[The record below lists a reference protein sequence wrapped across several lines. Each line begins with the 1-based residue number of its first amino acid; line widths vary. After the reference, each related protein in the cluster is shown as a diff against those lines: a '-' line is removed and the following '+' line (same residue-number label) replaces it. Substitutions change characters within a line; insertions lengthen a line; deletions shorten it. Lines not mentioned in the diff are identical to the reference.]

1 MRALSTS
8 HAPNAERSRSGDAK
22 NVAGLDAHTSVQS
35 AASPDRRYELTQV
48 LVSIKI
54 FPSDAPADMTAL
66 KDKVRKTLEGKATIY
81 KYEEEPVAF
90 GLVALV
96 AHVLVP
102 EEAQG
107 RMDEVEELLKG
118 VKGVSEVQVMVSRR
132 IA

>member
-1 MRALSTS
+1 M
-8 HAPNAERSRSGDAK
+8 
-22 NVAGLDAHTSVQS
+22 
-35 AASPDRRYELTQV
+35 TQV

-54 FPSDAPADMTAL
+54 FPSDAPADMNLL
-66 KDKVRKTLEGKATIY
+66 KDKVRKALEGKASVY

-107 RMDEVEELLKG
+107 RMDEVEDRLKKT
-118 VKGVSEVQVMVSRR
+118 KGISEVQVMVSRR

>member
-1 MRALSTS
+1 
-8 HAPNAERSRSGDAK
+8 
-22 NVAGLDAHTSVQS
+22 
-35 AASPDRRYELTQV
+35 LTQV

-54 FPSDAPADMTAL
+54 FPSDAPADMGAL
-66 KDKVRKTLEGKATIY
+66 KDKVRKTLEGKAAIY
-81 KYEEEPVAF
+81 KYEEEPIAF

-107 RMDEVEELLKG
+107 RMDEVEDLLKG
-118 VKGVSEVQVMVSRR
+118 IKGVSEVQVMVSRR

>member
-1 MRALSTS
+1 M
-8 HAPNAERSRSGDAK
+8 
-22 NVAGLDAHTSVQS
+22 
-35 AASPDRRYELTQV
+35 TQV

-54 FPSDAPADMTAL
+54 FPQDAPADMAAL

-118 VKGVSEVQVMVSRR
+118 ISGVSEVQVMVSRR

>member
-1 MRALSTS
+1 
-8 HAPNAERSRSGDAK
+8 
-22 NVAGLDAHTSVQS
+22 
-35 AASPDRRYELTQV
+35 LTQV

-54 FPSDAPADMTAL
+54 FPTDAPADMGAL
-66 KDKVRKTLEGKATIY
+66 KDKVRKTLEGKAAIY
-81 KYEEEPVAF
+81 KYEEEPIAF

-107 RMDEVEELLKG
+107 RMDEVEDLLKG
-118 VKGVSEVQVMVSRR
+118 IKGVSEVQVMVSRR

>member
-1 MRALSTS
+1 
-8 HAPNAERSRSGDAK
+8 
-22 NVAGLDAHTSVQS
+22 
-35 AASPDRRYELTQV
+35 LTQV

-54 FPSDAPADMTAL
+54 FPSDAPADMPSL
-66 KDKVRKTLEGKATIY
+66 KDKVRKALDGKATIY

-102 EEAQG
+102 EDAQG

-118 VKGVSEVQVMVSRR
+118 ISGISEVQVVVSRR

>member
-1 MRALSTS
+1 M
-8 HAPNAERSRSGDAK
+8 
-22 NVAGLDAHTSVQS
+22 
-35 AASPDRRYELTQV
+35 
-48 LVSIKI
+48 
-54 FPSDAPADMTAL
+54 
-66 KDKVRKTLEGKATIY
+66 KDQVRKTLDGKASIY
-81 KYEEEPVAF
+81 KYEEEPIAF

-118 VKGVSEVQVMVSRR
+118 ISGVSEVQVMVSRR

>member
-1 MRALSTS
+1 
-8 HAPNAERSRSGDAK
+8 
-22 NVAGLDAHTSVQS
+22 
-35 AASPDRRYELTQV
+35 LTQV

-54 FPSDAPADMTAL
+54 FPLDAPADMTSL
-66 KDKVRKTLEGKATIY
+66 KDKVRKALEGKATIY

-102 EEAQG
+102 EDAQG
-107 RMDEVEELLKG
+107 RMDEVEDLLKG
-118 VKGVSEVQVMVSRR
+118 VGGVSEVQVMVSRR

>member
-1 MRALSTS
+1 MDD
-8 HAPNAERSRSGDAK
+8 P
-22 NVAGLDAHTSVQS
+22 TSVQS
-35 AASPDRRYELTQV
+35 AASRVRRVLTQV

-54 FPSDAPADMTAL
+54 FPQDAPADMTAL
-66 KDKVRKTLEGKATIY
+66 KDKVRKTLDGKASIY
-81 KYEEEPVAF
+81 KYEEEPIAF

-118 VKGVSEVQVMVSRR
+118 ISGVSEVQVMVSRR